1 MKTTGSMNL
10 QTLTILNICDL
21 TFAAEKVPSRNSK
34 YTDRYALS
42 ILAIM
47 YTSSLRG
54 QMYTGH
60 QTV

>member
-1 MKTTGSMNL
+1 MNL